1 MDRSV
6 FTEQSEVLNG
16 HATRLYLFIGRNL
29 DQVLGRQRLPP
40 RIAQSTSRPQ
50 DCVNVFTGTE
60 AMRWV
65 GIIFAVMSP
74 LNRRARV
81 RDEHFVSRCELSIR
95 GWKRLDLWIAWTNT
109 VPLMALASVYI
120 LERRYGTRLAPQVTG
135 NTFPGATLPHGMA
148 QLSPVLDPPK
158 WPWRDRWRYNSGY
171 HRVPSQHAARFL
183 GVGHTALSGTG
194 LHAGGDFLL
203 SPCDGVGHLMHS
215 AEYGEP
221 GSYGGTILC
230 PGGFPYRLD
239 VAAALRGGI
248 LRISFGAVSPRRIVA
263 SLRSP
268 LDALNRGHVWGDPDI
283 SGALFGMRSSNKT
296 HHCGS
301 ARSAS
306 LARVE

>member
-1 MDRSV
+1 MRQCLHWDR
-6 FTEQSEVLNG
+6 G
-16 HATRLYLFIGRNL
+16 HALGGYHLCSHEPPESSRSCKRRTFCLSMRAL
-29 DQVLGRQRLPP
+29 D
-40 RIAQSTSRPQ
+40 
-50 DCVNVFTGTE
+50 
-60 AMRWV
+60 
-65 GIIFAVMSP
+65 
-74 LNRRARV
+74 
-81 RDEHFVSRCELSIR
+81 
-95 GWKRLDLWIAWTNT
+95 KRLDKAGLVAR
-109 VPLMALASVYI
+109 VDKYGAFDDVGKCLS

-194 LHAGGDFLL
+194 LNAGGDFLL